1 MNDSREKFAS
11 DPNAL
16 GIESRDGKLV
26 DGKLDVSEHAKT
38 GDQWKTDPVERA
50 LTAPKDRI
58 SAEVMTKENAASLGD
73 VLKTKTEHLDEIAR
87 NKGVVTESNMRDMA
101 REIVKTDNRTFL
113 AMADKAGVKPT
124 AEYRDLM
131 QKLTLV
137 KDGDISSDHLPPVRE
152 IDRII
157 AENVGMLKDAIKK

>member
-1 MNDSREKFAS
+1 MNDSPEKFSA
-11 DPNAL
+11 DPNDL
-16 GIESRDGKLV
+16 GIKSRDGKLV
-26 DGKLDVSEHAKT
+26 DGKLVFEDHAKT
-38 GDQWKTDPVERA
+38 GEHWTDDPRQAA
-50 LTAPKDRI
+50 LTAPQDKI
-58 SAEVMTKENAASLGD
+58 SDAAMTKENAASLGD
-73 VLKTKTEHLDEIAR
+73 VMKTKTEHLDEIAR

-131 QKLTLV
+131 QKLALV

-152 IDRII
+152 INRII